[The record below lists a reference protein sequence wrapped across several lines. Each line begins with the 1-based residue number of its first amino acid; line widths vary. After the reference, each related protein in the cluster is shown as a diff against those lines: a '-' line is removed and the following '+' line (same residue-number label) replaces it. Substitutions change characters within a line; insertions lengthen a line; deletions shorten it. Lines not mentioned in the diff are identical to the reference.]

1 MDLLTAKEKVILL
14 LTNKFNIE
22 IKQKLKN
29 LFKRRIGIVK
39 IYKIIARL
47 RKKPISVETIQLFYD
62 EPKAFFENHSTLLNN
77 TSYFDES
84 GNSIFD
90 HYFNVLY
97 MQFTNKN
104 NYLNNKIY
112 TSNFN
117 SFFKTYEKY
126 LAMQDSSLETPFHK
140 IAKLRKIKFF
150 FLIYNQLKLIDA
162 LNEKILLI
170 KNIND
175 ETCFDCIAKEIEI
188 KRSEIINNKEDFELY
203 NNFIAENDSLIK
215 LLPKESQ
222 HYLYLFTSSI
232 NFDLKFFQTIEF
244 NELYTGLF
252 NLFQNTKERI
262 NEYFNPSINYLNCL
276 FNFCKSNGDFDKT
289 YKFILELS
297 DQKLNEINKNKGCES
312 ISIHYYI
319 YNHIGYVLRK
329 MKIDNKSYVM
339 KLIKDIL
346 PNLLSN
352 DNFEE
357 FKDKE
362 INNRKIKIQFKINS
376 LGNNLAKNPYLNF
389 EQKYEIFY
397 FLEKEL
403 KENFDEGTDEDVMYL
418 YKLFKLYNKKI
429 DNKKVI
435 TKSSITSYFKK
446 YEFIRKIFADF
457 FFIGKLYRSIY
468 KLCYKY
474 DKIKVK
480 DYLEKLNNFLK
491 NNRESIFSNYK
502 YSYAMNNKNIEAI
515 LNIIILFEKQNY
527 NTGVEE
533 EYLERK
539 IITFNNHNTNHFQK
553 LYKKFILTET
563 KLVFFT
569 INEIILNSQRA
580 NKKVKK
586 SLFIEFLD
594 LFFSFKYDLNRL
606 LNIKSFIP
614 FFTNKNKDEF
624 KIYENRLI
632 ENLPL
637 IKGNPNEFTIYKFIL
652 KYSPFIKNIFIFH
665 REITHFKVLMKKYLI
680 QLVFKWEEE
689 CNFSELSEF
698 INKNILLFSKIFI
711 DIKDS
716 LQNRKNKINFF
727 FDEFIKGLNLE
738 FKEELHKYKQ
748 LALDYTKNYQD
759 DDNFYYELNSEIYI
773 SMMLIF
779 IRLKFGKYNPQV
791 LFTYITHY
799 KKGDYVFL
807 LFLNSY
813 FKNDNKKDILYNF
826 FLMDS
831 NLLLQIPDN
840 YKGYFQKSRDSFDYP
855 ENSWQE
861 KILIFLLFSQSKLK
875 EIEYSLIFDYIKLII
890 SNNNLE
896 KNNKSK
902 NYFIKFFKYT
912 FLGINQKQ
920 NKEIFELMVNSLFD
934 TKNEIKLFCFLNLDP
949 ILYNE
954 ESIRHKIKTLKEFS
968 LYLDNHNEII
978 KNDFFKEE
986 RNKKT
991 KKNLVKFLKLLK
1003 QENDSFYNCI
1013 KNNRFL
1019 IKICL
1024 HFLLKSYYNDKF
1036 EESFKNP
1043 DILIYEDDESKIIKN
1058 EIFNFLDFY
1067 KVHSESQNEY
1077 MYDFSQIFFKIYE
1090 DNMRNS
1096 KFFNIFK
1103 NHIYQKIYSYNSRI
1117 LYNYNSL
1124 NISFF
1129 KSLLEDILFLFL
1141 FFFCY
1146 IIDVKYNDS
1155 EAELIAKKQKKKLN
1169 N

>member
-1 MDLLTAKEKVILL
+1 
-14 LTNKFNIE
+14 
-22 IKQKLKN
+22 
-29 LFKRRIGIVK
+29 
-39 IYKIIARL
+39 
-47 RKKPISVETIQLFYD
+47 
-62 EPKAFFENHSTLLNN
+62 
-77 TSYFDES
+77 
-84 GNSIFD
+84 
-90 HYFNVLY
+90 
-97 MQFTNKN
+97 
-104 NYLNNKIY
+104 
-112 TSNFN
+112 
-117 SFFKTYEKY
+117 
-126 LAMQDSSLETPFHK
+126 
-140 IAKLRKIKFF
+140 
-150 FLIYNQLKLIDA
+150 
-162 LNEKILLI
+162 
-170 KNIND
+170 
-175 ETCFDCIAKEIEI
+175 
-188 KRSEIINNKEDFELY
+188 
-203 NNFIAENDSLIK
+203 
-215 LLPKESQ
+215 
-222 HYLYLFTSSI
+222 
-232 NFDLKFFQTIEF
+232 
-244 NELYTGLF
+244 
-252 NLFQNTKERI
+252 
-262 NEYFNPSINYLNCL
+262 
-276 FNFCKSNGDFDKT
+276 
-289 YKFILELS
+289 LELS

-357 FKDKE
+357 FKVKE

-491 NNRESIFSNYK
+491 NNKESIFSNYK
-502 YSYAMNNKNIEAI
+502 YSYAMNNKNIETI

-689 CNFSELSEF
+689 CNF
-698 INKNILLFSKIFI
+698 
-711 DIKDS
+711 
-716 LQNRKNKINFF
+716 
-727 FDEFIKGLNLE
+727 
-738 FKEELHKYKQ
+738 
-748 LALDYTKNYQD
+748 
-759 DDNFYYELNSEIYI
+759 
-773 SMMLIF
+773 
-779 IRLKFGKYNPQV
+779 
-791 LFTYITHY
+791 
-799 KKGDYVFL
+799 
-807 LFLNSY
+807 
-813 FKNDNKKDILYNF
+813 
-826 FLMDS
+826 
-831 NLLLQIPDN
+831 
-840 YKGYFQKSRDSFDYP
+840 
-855 ENSWQE
+855 
-861 KILIFLLFSQSKLK
+861 
-875 EIEYSLIFDYIKLII
+875 
-890 SNNNLE
+890 
-896 KNNKSK
+896 
-902 NYFIKFFKYT
+902 
-912 FLGINQKQ
+912 
-920 NKEIFELMVNSLFD
+920 
-934 TKNEIKLFCFLNLDP
+934 
-949 ILYNE
+949 
-954 ESIRHKIKTLKEFS
+954 
-968 LYLDNHNEII
+968 
-978 KNDFFKEE
+978 
-986 RNKKT
+986 
-991 KKNLVKFLKLLK
+991 
-1003 QENDSFYNCI
+1003 
-1013 KNNRFL
+1013 
-1019 IKICL
+1019 
-1024 HFLLKSYYNDKF
+1024 
-1036 EESFKNP
+1036 
-1043 DILIYEDDESKIIKN
+1043 
-1058 EIFNFLDFY
+1058 
-1067 KVHSESQNEY
+1067 
-1077 MYDFSQIFFKIYE
+1077 
-1090 DNMRNS
+1090 
-1096 KFFNIFK
+1096 
-1103 NHIYQKIYSYNSRI
+1103 
-1117 LYNYNSL
+1117 
-1124 NISFF
+1124 
-1129 KSLLEDILFLFL
+1129 
-1141 FFFCY
+1141 
-1146 IIDVKYNDS
+1146 
-1155 EAELIAKKQKKKLN
+1155 
-1169 N
+1169 